1 MQHVIFKKHFPRWY
15 KLSEL
20 EIVWKHDVRRTEFFK
35 FAGVLI
41 AQGVSILA
49 YLITVLEV
57 RIGTKMYSSLPI
69 THGV

>member
-1 MQHVIFKKHFPRWY
+1 MHFPRWY
-15 KLSEL
+15 KWNEL
-20 EIVWKHDVRRTEFFK
+20 EIVWKHDARRTEFLK

-57 RIGTKMYSSLPI
+57 RIGTNMYY
-69 THGV
+69 H